1 MRSSEETARIVFL
14 KRIQIENIRAI
25 ADLELDFDGE
35 DRRTRKWTLLLGEN
49 GTGKSTLLRCIALLL
64 CGRDALPE
72 LLGREPSIW
81 IRSKEEN
88 ARIKG
93 VLGNAKGDRWEVTL
107 ELRRDD
113 TISKTLDRNVKGLAP
128 LEKTFES
135 NKRFYFLAGY
145 GVSRRLSHTGII
157 QNVQKSGRAGAVRTL
172 FDPNAELVPL
182 ASWAMDLHYTGGE
195 RSLGLIRSAL
205 DALLPPRVRFD
216 HIDKTRKTLIFDA
229 EDGPVSLADLSD
241 GYQSMA
247 AWAGDLLYRTIGTPF
262 TKRLNPLATTR
273 GLLLIDEIDLHL
285 HVKWQRRLR
294 LFLEKSLPQFQI
306 VATTHSPV
314 TAQQS
319 GPGEIHILTRPAPEA
334 PPTLRCYEGAPHRLG
349 LHQLIEPF
357 FDVDTVDSE
366 HLATLKNEYR
376 KLTARKR
383 RSADD
388 ERRLENLREQLADAP
403 EWSGGAEA
411 KAQTRALRSI
421 QALLEKDGVDLSK
434 PPAG

>member
-1 MRSSEETARIVFL
+1 MFL

-25 ADLELDFDGE
+25 ADLELNFDGE

-72 LLGREPSIW
+72 LLGRDPSIW
-81 IRSKEEN
+81 IRSKGGN

-93 VLGNAKGDRWEVTL
+93 VLGNTKGDRREITL
-107 ELRRDD
+107 ELRRGD
-113 TISKTLDRNVKGLAP
+113 TISKTLDRNAEGLAP
-128 LEKTFES
+128 LEKAFES
-135 NKRFYFLAGY
+135 NKRLYFLAGY
-145 GVSRRLSHTGII
+145 GVSRRLSHTGIAQSI
-157 QNVQKSGRAGAVRTL
+157 QKSGRAGAVRTL
-172 FDPNAELVPL
+172 FDPDAKLLPL

-205 DALLPPRVRFD
+205 DALLPPGVRFK
-216 HIDKTRKTLIFDA
+216 HIDKTRKTLIFDTA
-229 EDGPVSLADLSD
+229 DGPVSLADLSD
-241 GYQSMA
+241 GYQNMA
-247 AWAGDLLYRTIGTPF
+247 AWAGDLLYRTIGAPF
-262 TKRLNPLATTR
+262 TKRLNPLATR

-334 PPTLRCYEGAPHRLG
+334 PPALRCYEGAPHRLG

-376 KLTARKR
+376 KLTAGKH

-403 EWSGGAEA
+403 EWNGGAEA
-411 KAQTRALRSI
+411 KAQTRALRAI
-421 QALLEKDGVDLSK
+421 QALLEKAGVNLSE
-434 PPAG
+434 PPTG